1 MTGDDFAREA
11 AAVSQ
16 RWAVSLREM
25 GYLHAAVEL
34 DHAADRMW
42 PLEAEVTDTRPSET
56 LESCVNPAAC
66 SEQTHVA

>member
-1 MTGDDFAREA
+1 MTGDDFAKEA

-25 GYLHAAVEL
+25 GYLHAAEEL
-34 DHAADRMW
+34 DHAAGRMW
-42 PLEAEVTDTRPSET
+42 PLDADVSDSRPSAT
-56 LESCVNPAAC
+56 LESCVNPASC